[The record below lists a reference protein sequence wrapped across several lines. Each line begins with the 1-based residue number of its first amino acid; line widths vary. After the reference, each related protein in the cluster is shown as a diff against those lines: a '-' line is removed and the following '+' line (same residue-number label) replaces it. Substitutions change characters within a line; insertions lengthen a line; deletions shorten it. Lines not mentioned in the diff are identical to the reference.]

1 MSIIN
6 SLEIKNFKCLK
17 NFHIENLK
25 PITLLSGKNNAG
37 KTTLLDAIYFANK
50 VNKPDMLIK
59 LHNTR
64 GIQLNKLTPENL
76 WGDFF
81 YDRNLEL
88 PCHIDEYFLGK
99 KYSLLVQTKKTNDSS
114 NLQLKTT
121 ENIISSVNYPSLIAD
136 VAFEEVKGRVTTS
149 ITGESSINQNVS
161 GNLKAFSFPNV
172 IYLDTHK
179 SYNPSIIEY
188 FGKIDIEGKTGQIVE
203 VLKIIEPAI
212 KELSVVVIGG
222 MSQIFALT
230 DNSSRKTPLKS
241 MGDGLNRLL
250 EMIITVIA
258 NPNSIILIDE
268 IENGFHYSIHKDL
281 WKVLGKAALSANS
294 QLIATTH
301 SYECISS
308 SVEAAKECDFAEKFE
323 YIRID
328 KENDDFIMNY
338 YNDKL
343 LDNAVQNEVEVR

>member
-6 SLEIKNFKCLK
+6 SLDIKNFKCLK

-50 VNKPDMLIK
+50 INKPDMLIK

-64 GIQLNKLTPENL
+64 GIKLNQLTPENL

-88 PCHIDEYFLGK
+88 SCHIDEYIAGK
-99 KYSLLVQTKKTNDSS
+99 KHSLLIQTKNNNDSS
-114 NLQLKTT
+114 NLQLKTS
-121 ENIISSVNYPSLIAD
+121 ENVISSVNYPSLLAD
-136 VAFEEVKGRVTTS
+136 VSFEDVRGRVITS
-149 ITGESSINQNVS
+149 ITGDSSINQNVN

-179 SYNPSIIEY
+179 SYNLNIIEY
-188 FGKIDIEGKTGQIVE
+188 FGKIDIEGKTNQIVE
-203 VLKIIEPAI
+203 VLKIIEPTI

-222 MSQIFALT
+222 VSQIFALT
-230 DNSSRKTPLKS
+230 NNSSRKIPLKS

-281 WKVLGKAALSANS
+281 WKVLGKAVLSANS

-308 SVEAAKECDFAEKFE
+308 SMMATKESDFSDKFE

-328 KENDDFIMNY
+328 KENDDFLLNY